1 MNCGFNPAPI
11 VRFVFI
17 LLVIFFCFGMYFYH
31 HSIMPQLPE
40 DDQSPSPAIPQ
51 VDGGNTRVTS
61 KPGAN
66 SMVDPEMYNTPAS
79 MDDQQ
84 QFADLG
90 EIWYTFLVILIVG
103 GFLVFVLLLLLI
115 RRGMRETELRLVTEQ
130 RKLLELQLCMK
141 DRSRQ
146 QPDWDE

>member
-1 MNCGFNPAPI
+1 
-11 VRFVFI
+11 
-17 LLVIFFCFGMYFYH
+17 
-31 HSIMPQLPE
+31 
-40 DDQSPSPAIPQ
+40 
-51 VDGGNTRVTS
+51 
-61 KPGAN
+61 
-66 SMVDPEMYNTPAS
+66 MVDPEMYNTPAS

-103 GFLVFVLLLLLI
+103 GVLVFVLLLLLI

>member
-1 MNCGFNPAPI
+1 
-11 VRFVFI
+11 
-17 LLVIFFCFGMYFYH
+17 
-31 HSIMPQLPE
+31 
-40 DDQSPSPAIPQ
+40 
-51 VDGGNTRVTS
+51 
-61 KPGAN
+61 
-66 SMVDPEMYNTPAS
+66 MVDPEMYNTPAS

-90 EIWYTFLVILIVG
+90 EIWYTFLVILMVG

>member
-1 MNCGFNPAPI
+1 
-11 VRFVFI
+11 
-17 LLVIFFCFGMYFYH
+17 
-31 HSIMPQLPE
+31 
-40 DDQSPSPAIPQ
+40 
-51 VDGGNTRVTS
+51 
-61 KPGAN
+61 
-66 SMVDPEMYNTPAS
+66 MVDPEMYNTPAS

>member
-1 MNCGFNPAPI
+1 
-11 VRFVFI
+11 
-17 LLVIFFCFGMYFYH
+17 
-31 HSIMPQLPE
+31 
-40 DDQSPSPAIPQ
+40 
-51 VDGGNTRVTS
+51 
-61 KPGAN
+61 
-66 SMVDPEMYNTPAS
+66 MVDPEMYNTPAS

-90 EIWYTFLVILIVG
+90 EIWYTFLVILMVG

-130 RKLLELQLCMK
+130 RKLLELQLRMK

>member
-1 MNCGFNPAPI
+1 
-11 VRFVFI
+11 
-17 LLVIFFCFGMYFYH
+17 
-31 HSIMPQLPE
+31 
-40 DDQSPSPAIPQ
+40 
-51 VDGGNTRVTS
+51 
-61 KPGAN
+61 
-66 SMVDPEMYNTPAS
+66 MVDPEMYNTPAS

-130 RKLLELQLCMK
+130 RKLLELQLRMK

>member
-1 MNCGFNPAPI
+1 
-11 VRFVFI
+11 
-17 LLVIFFCFGMYFYH
+17 
-31 HSIMPQLPE
+31 
-40 DDQSPSPAIPQ
+40 
-51 VDGGNTRVTS
+51 
-61 KPGAN
+61 
-66 SMVDPEMYNTPAS
+66 MVDPEMYNTPAS
-79 MDDQQ
+79 IDDQQ

-90 EIWYTFLVILIVG
+90 EIWYTFLVILMVG

-130 RKLLELQLCMK
+130 RKLLELQLRMK